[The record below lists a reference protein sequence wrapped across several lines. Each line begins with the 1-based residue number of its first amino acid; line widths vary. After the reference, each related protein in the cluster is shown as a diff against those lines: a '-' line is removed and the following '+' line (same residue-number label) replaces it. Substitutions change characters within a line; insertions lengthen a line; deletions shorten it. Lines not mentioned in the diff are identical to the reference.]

1 MLGWLLTTRLRRPC
15 SNFRPYT
22 YAKVRSFPSPVT
34 GGSLAVLALC
44 PAGAGGSANMAL
56 AFWSSARALTV
67 RAVPCQ
73 AIFFSPLITL
83 AQPHS
88 ASKSPMPPST
98 LCRPAVLR
106 TLTNACLTPKRFAS
120 SAPSASQPAQSPCAP
135 RHLLSISDLLPSE
148 LTTLV
153 RNASKYKTAVK
164 SHAVPPHLQ
173 ARLMAQTVAIMF
185 TKRSTRTRVSTEG
198 AIAMMGGNP
207 MFLGSQDIQ
216 LGVNESLY
224 DTSVVISSMVSAIV
238 ARVNAHDDVATM
250 AKHSS
255 KPVINAL
262 SDLYHPLQ
270 SIADFQTLLEAF
282 PSSESAGAESL
293 GLEGLKIA
301 WVGDANNVLFDL
313 AIGAA
318 KLGVEVAVATPKGY
332 EIPDFMRNIIKSTS
346 PNFKLTETHEP
357 AEAVKNADVLVTD
370 TWVSMGQEA
379 EAKKRLQDF
388 AGFQITKE
396 LAQRGGAKESWKF
409 MHCLPRHPEEPDAQV
424 QVADEVFYSPASLVF
439 QEAENRLWAAVA
451 ALEAFVVN
459 KGEVIP
465 AEISEQIHAGRVKA
479 MMEKLTGKSS

>member
-1 MLGWLLTTRLRRPC
+1 M
-15 SNFRPYT
+15 
-22 YAKVRSFPSPVT
+22 AVT
-34 GGSLAVLALC
+34 
-44 PAGAGGSANMAL
+44 
-56 AFWSSARALTV
+56 
-67 RAVPCQ
+67 
-73 AIFFSPLITL
+73 
-83 AQPHS
+83 
-88 ASKSPMPPST
+88 K
-98 LCRPAVLR
+98 LCRPR
-106 TLTNACLTPKRFAS
+106 TLKTLQNAQVASITQKRFAS
-120 SAPSASQPAQSPCAP
+120 NAPSSSQPAQSPFSP

-164 SHAVPPHLQ
+164 SSHVPPHLQ
-173 ARLMAQTVAIMF
+173 NRLMAQTVAIMF

-198 AIAMMGGNP
+198 AITMMGGNP

-238 ARVNAHDDVATM
+238 ARVNAHNDVANL

-270 SIADFQTLLEAF
+270 TIADFQTLLEAF
-282 PSSESAGAESL
+282 PNQQSTGAESL

-332 EIPDFMRNIIKSTS
+332 EIPGFMRDIIKSTNPS
-346 PNFKLTETHEP
+346 FKLTETTEP
-357 AEAVKNADVLVTD
+357 AEVVKNADVLVTD

-379 EAKKRLQDF
+379 EAKKRLRDF
-388 AGFQITKE
+388 EGFQITKE
-396 LAQRGGAKESWKF
+396 LAQRGGAKEGWKF
-409 MHCLPRHPEEPDAQV
+409 MHCLPRHPEEV
-424 QVADEVFYSPASLVF
+424 
-439 QEAENRLWAAVA
+439 R
-451 ALEAFVVN
+451 
-459 KGEVIP
+459 
-465 AEISEQIHAGRVKA
+465 
-479 MMEKLTGKSS
+479 